1 MNADQEKPYHG
12 PLSGCLIFAWVP
24 KISAHL
30 RKSAAR
36 SERNIPML
44 LRRGFVALGLEH
56 LQCVAQLFARFA
68 RLDDGVHVAALGGHA
83 RIGKALAKFFDLL
96 LAR

>member
-1 MNADQEKPYHG
+1 MNADQESHIAR
-12 PLSGCLIFAWVP
+12 PLSGCRIFAWVP

-44 LRRGFVALGLEH
+44 LRRVFVALGLEH
-56 LQCVAQLFARFA
+56 LQRVDQLFARFA
-68 RLDDGVHVAALGGHA
+68 RLDDGVHVAALGGNV